1 MPRTHNFQ
9 GLPTPGLGLG
19 ARALYLGHANG
30 KTATA
35 SADALV
41 ISSATAAMRR
51 YPVARIARVVSSTAV
66 NWSGSAL
73 ALCLSCGVSIAWVVS
88 QGQVIG
94 VAIPQKRGQISAG
107 TALQVLLDSATGLQ
121 RYHDWLRSRRMQVFQ
136 HWLHTQAVQAEHH
149 AVHAIN
155 DVKRS
160 WVYAAQHCE
169 HLPTALRGLC
179 LAYVCAELA
188 SLSLPPVMWAGAAQ
202 PVNLDED
209 LCSLLWAEMN
219 LCSGNLANGLH
230 HQQSAVSL
238 FESWSARNASA
249 LLLHVNSLQR
259 CAQRAL
265 QE

>member
-1 MPRTHNFQ
+1 MPRTHSFQ
-9 GLPTPGLGLG
+9 ALPNPGLDQG
-19 ARALYLGHANG
+19 ARALYLGPTNG
-30 KTATA
+30 KSVSA

-41 ISSATAAMRR
+41 ISSAMAAARR
-51 YPVARIARVVSSTAV
+51 YPVARLARVVTSTTV

-73 ALCLSCGVSIAWVVS
+73 ALCLSCGISIAWVGS
-88 QGQVIG
+88 HGQVIG
-94 VAIPQKRGQISAG
+94 AAIPQKRGQISAG

-136 HWLHTQAVQAEHH
+136 HWLNTQALQAEHH

-169 HLPTALRGLC
+169 YLPTALRGLC

-202 PVNLDED
+202 PVNVDED
-209 LCSLLWAEMN
+209 LCSLLWAEIN
-219 LCSGNLANGLH
+219 LCSGNLANGLQ
-230 HQQSAVSL
+230 HQQSEVSL

-249 LLLHVNSLQR
+249 LLLHINSLQR